1 MHQHASLGYCNEGLH
16 PGLALN
22 ALLLSFAIITLSPA
36 LRRKPALGTVE
47 PGWTRKGS
55 RLDTCLGF
63 WVLLPIGV
71 QGGVQRWDT
80 FLGSWLALAGARC
93 LMGAEPARLWLQ
105 VAGKKKLLGFFLPF
119 IALRG
124 LRMGLERC

>member
-1 MHQHASLGYCNEGLH
+1 M
-16 PGLALN
+16 
-22 ALLLSFAIITLSPA
+22 
-36 LRRKPALGTVE
+36 
-47 PGWTRKGS
+47 
-55 RLDTCLGF
+55 
-63 WVLLPIGV
+63 
-71 QGGVQRWDT
+71 QRWDT

-105 VAGKKKLLGFFLPF
+105 VAGKKRLLVFFLPF